1 MLQDTFQQ
9 NYNLVYSTLFF
20 MLGHTL
26 GWFQVNSQ
34 FVWQW
39 WRDRPFMTVCIYAIP
54 TALCY
59 LYAAR
64 FAYEHTGEA
73 WAGRFL
79 AFAVSYLV
87 FPILTWW
94 LLKESMF
101 TAKTMT
107 CVGLSFVIMLVQF
120 TWVNK

>member
-1 MLQDTFQQ
+1 MIHSMIQE
-9 NYNLVYSTLFF
+9 NYNLLCSTLFF

-39 WRDRPFMTVCIYAIP
+39 WRDRPLLTVCIYAIP

-59 LYAAR
+59 LYGAR

-79 AFAVSYLV
+79 AFAASYLV

-101 TAKTMT
+101 TTKTLT
-107 CVGLSFVIMLVQF
+107 CVGLSFIIMLVQF
-120 TWVNK
+120 TWINK